1 MNGEVLLHRADMGR
15 DESGTKILRKLDT
28 QGLAQN

>member
-1 MNGEVLLHRADMGR
+1 MERYCYIEQIWEETRVGA
-15 DESGTKILRKLDT
+15 KILRKLDT